1 MAKASKRSSGR
12 GAGAAA
18 GMGGTPRGSGRKVTS
33 GVRKPGAE
41 ILPREDSPV
50 EQSLGPPA
58 HGARPPALG
67 RADPGSFKARLA
79 NAPIG
84 MIHELVSSEVRTF
97 ARVLIGVADR
107 ATHQTLQT
115 GLALVE
121 FIKEGDA
128 QQRAAALASISA
140 GPLTKNVEL
149 AVIRALFA
157 VPDAAL
163 CDENVMKNATNRLYA
178 AAATLR
184 GAQLLGIRSE
194 TFVEDV
200 EIRPGGATALAEVS
214 RQARREAREARAREN
229 QMGAGKFAPDEYDEE
244 DNGWDNDEGP
254 GSRGDRDD
262 DDDDDSHPPRA
273 ASVSTEREAAAA
285 AERALEVQLP
295 ARLGWM
301 LDADFKA
308 VCVISGRDGVVSV
321 NAAEPLHN
329 GSDRHALKQFEKLV
343 ARRSGGERKPAAD
356 NDHRGSPG
364 GRNGRS

>member
-1 MAKASKRSSGR
+1 MARNAKRGAGR

-18 GMGGTPRGSGRKVTS
+18 GMGGTSRSSGRKVTS

-67 RADPGSFKARLA
+67 GADPGSFKARLA

-128 QQRAAALASISA
+128 QQRAAALASIGAS
-140 GPLTKNVEL
+140 PLTKNVEL
-149 AVIRALFA
+149 AVVRALFE

-178 AAATLR
+178 AASTLR
-184 GAQLLGIRSE
+184 GAQLLDIRSE
-194 TFVEDV
+194 AFVADV
-200 EIRPGGATALAEVS
+200 ESRPGGATALAEVS
-214 RQARREAREARAREN
+214 RQARREARQARAREN
-229 QMGAGKFAPDEYDEE
+229 QTGAGQSAPDEDDED

-262 DDDDDSHPPRA
+262 EYDDDSHPSRA
-273 ASVSTEREAAAA
+273 ARVSTEREAAAVA
-285 AERALEVQLP
+285 VQALEVQLP

-301 LDADFKA
+301 LEADFKA

-321 NAAEPLHN
+321 NAAEPLHS
-329 GSDRHALKQFEKLV
+329 GSDRHALKQFKKLL

-356 NDHRGSPG
+356 SGHRGSPG
-364 GRNGRS
+364 RRNGRS